1 MFQVFHLGVSN
12 VAIAIYACCKRMF
25 QVFQLFH
32 MYVLS
37 VSSGCYRSISRCC
50 RTCMFQVYVFKC
62 SKCFKRMLQ
71 VFHLD
76 VAKVNLDV
84 AYGYK
89 CMFQVYVSFAFR
101 RMFQVF
107 YLDVSKVDL
116 VEHMLQW
123 SQWLAACRSRLLLLL
138 ERRRGSPC
146 GCLRPADAFMARI
159 RRRGQVT
166 GIGPMCMRARETER
180 AFCGRA

>member
-1 MFQVFHLGVSN
+1 MLQNMHVSS
-12 VAIAIYACCKRMF
+12 VCF
-25 QVFQLFH
+25 QVFQVFQT
-32 MYVLS
+32 YIAS
-37 VSSGCYRSISRCC
+37 VSFVCCKSKFGCCICC
-50 RTCMFQVYVFKC
+50 
-62 SKCFKRMLQ
+62 
-71 VFHLD
+71 
-76 VAKVNLDV
+76 
-84 AYGYK
+84 YGYK

-123 SQWLAACRSRLLLLL
+123 SWWLATCRSRLLLLL

-146 GCLRPADAFMARI
+146 GCLRPADAFVARI

-166 GIGPMCMRARETER
+166 GIGPMCMRARERER
-180 AFCGRA
+180 AFRGRA